1 MGAQPPVRQEPRVLI
16 LLDGSSSMLQS
27 WQGPQTRF
35 STASV
40 LIQKLMDS
48 VYAVDPKVEF
58 GLRVYGHQSP
68 YPENNCFDTR
78 REVAFSKNNRTQM
91 ELRLAA
97 LRPSG
102 VSPIAYSL
110 MQAAEEDLTEENR
123 YSYSVILI
131 TDGGES
137 CNGDLC
143 AVARELE
150 KRSVFFK
157 PYIISLVDYAPLA
170 QQYKCLGTYLT
181 VAQKDDMPRAIGQIV
196 EAYRPALQ
204 LLAKGEKPISTNT
217 IAPVNTPK
225 QVVVPA
231 VQVPVAEVPKPVVVP
246 VVPVAEIPKPVPPP
260 IVTVR
265 SAEPVVARLRARL
278 EMRLLADTQYIQIG
292 KTIWAIP
299 LLAMPVPEALPA
311 AERTTVA
318 QLAPKIYNWV
328 LPAKPDLIVRSKPV
342 TIPRLAPV
350 VPEASPEVPPLTH
363 VIRRKRVPQSPEPIV
378 LNRLRNIPTLPRLT
392 KEQEV
397 AVVVVPPPPIPKPTP
412 KPTSKP
418 AEIPN
423 TKAAEFTVSS
433 ESSTKTG
440 IEVFFTDGK
449 GKFYKSTPQ
458 MQVLN
463 AKGGALVKKFYRTV
477 GPDGNPDLQELEPG
491 TYNVV
496 VLSKTSVV
504 ARNIT
509 VTANEKKKVVITL
522 SNGSLSFSYATAPDR
537 PIKEFEAN
545 VVRRFAGDNT
555 IVKQPASEERY
566 YEPGTYYV
574 ELNTLPV
581 TRRSLEIDLGGTTEV
596 LIPEPGWVQFTNTE
610 PIEGPVTLYAPLG
623 DGFASFLKT
632 DITGNLSEQKIRLQP
647 GTYEGRWL
655 RAGTPVIVRFLV
667 KSNETTQTGL

>member
-1 MGAQPPVRQEPRVLI
+1 
-16 LLDGSSSMLQS
+16 MLQS
-27 WQGPQTRF
+27 WQGAQTRF
-35 STASV
+35 AAANV

-48 VYAVDPKVEF
+48 VYAVAPNVEF
-58 GLRVYGHQSP
+58 GLRVYGHQFP
-68 YPENNCFDTR
+68 YPQANCFDTR

-97 LRPSG
+97 LQPAG

-110 MQAAEEDLTEENR
+110 LQAAEEDLTEEKR

-150 KRSVFFK
+150 KRSIFFK

-170 QQYKCLGTYLT
+170 QQYQCLGSYLT
-181 VAQKDDMPRAIGQIV
+181 VTKKTDLPVAIGQIV
-196 EAYRPALQ
+196 EAYRPALK
-204 LLAKGEKPISTNT
+204 LLAKGEKPIPTVVV
-217 IAPVNTPK
+217 APVNTPK
-225 QVVVPA
+225 PIIIPTLPKPIPVPKPVVEVPKP
-231 VQVPVAEVPKPVVVP
+231 VVEVLKPVVEVPKPVVEVPKPVVV
-246 VVPVAEIPKPVPPP
+246 IPKPVPAPQPLPVPTPVRQIEPP
-260 IVTVR
+260 V
-265 SAEPVVARLRARL
+265 PQLRIRL
-278 EMRLLADTQYIQIG
+278 EPRRLPDTQYVRIG
-292 KTIWAIP
+292 KTQWPIP
-299 LLAMPVPEALPA
+299 ALKIPEREELP
-311 AERTTVA
+311 
-318 QLAPKIYNWV
+318 Q
-328 LPAKPDLIVRSKPV
+328 
-342 TIPRLAPV
+342 
-350 VPEASPEVPPLTH
+350 VPPLTH
-363 VIRRKRVPQSPEPIV
+363 VLRRMRVPQMPAPIV
-378 LNRLRNIPTLPRLT
+378 LDRLRTIPNLPRPQR
-392 KEQEV
+392 EPEPVVV
-397 AVVVVPPPPIPKPTP
+397 AATPPPVVPPPTP
-412 KPTSKP
+412 KPAPKP
-418 AEIPN
+418 VENSLA
-423 TKAAEFTVSS
+423 KAAEFTVAS
-433 ESSTKTG
+433 EPSAKSG

-477 GPDGNPDLQELEPG
+477 GPTGTPDLQELAPG

-509 VTANEKKKVVITL
+509 VAANEKKRVVITL
-522 SNGSLSFSYATAPDR
+522 SNGSLSFSYAASPNR

-545 VVRRFAGDNT
+545 VVRRFADDNT

-596 LIPEPGWVQFTNTE
+596 LIPEPGWVQFTNTA

-623 DGFASFLKT
+623 DGFASFLKI
-632 DITGNLSEQKIRLQP
+632 DITGNLPEQKIRLQP
-647 GTYEGRWL
+647 GTYEARWL
-655 RAGTPVIVRFLV
+655 REGTPVIVRFLV
-667 KSNETTQTGL
+667 KSDQTTTSQL

>member
-1 MGAQPPVRQEPRVLI
+1 MLL

-35 STASV
+35 AAASA
-40 LIQKLMDS
+40 LIQQLIDS

-78 REVAFSKNNRTQM
+78 REVAFSKNNRIQM

-97 LRPSG
+97 LRPAG

-110 MQAAEEDLTEENR
+110 LQAAEEDLVNER
-123 YSYSVILI
+123 QYSYSVILI

-181 VAQKDDMPRAIGQIV
+181 VAQKGDVPRAIGQIV

-204 LLAKGEKPISTNT
+204 LLAKGEKPL
-217 IAPVNTPK
+217 PVVTVTP
-225 QVVVPA
+225 VAVPA
-231 VQVPVAEVPKPVVVP
+231 PIVVP
-246 VVPVAEIPKPVPPP
+246 VVPKPIPVVPKPVPVPP
-260 IVTVR
+260 PVRPVAQAVTLLT
-265 SAEPVVARLRARL
+265 PKLQ
-278 EMRLLADTQYIQIG
+278 MRPLPDTHLIRIG
-292 KTIWAIP
+292 RREF
-299 LLAMPVPEALPA
+299 PVPRLVVVKPEAVPPAEQTQTALLTPKISARPLPA
-311 AERTTVA
+311 RPV
-318 QLAPKIYNWV
+318 LRVRDNVVPVPGIP
-328 LPAKPDLIVRSKPV
+328 LPAKEDLPDVPALTLVLRRARVSQGPDLIVKGGNVRAVPQLPLPRREADPVVVAPTPPPVPKPV
-342 TIPRLAPV
+342 PA
-350 VPEASPEVPPLTH
+350 VPKP
-363 VIRRKRVPQSPEPIV
+363 
-378 LNRLRNIPTLPRLT
+378 
-392 KEQEV
+392 
-397 AVVVVPPPPIPKPTP
+397 PTP
-412 KPTSKP
+412 KNAPKTNDGIVAEP
-418 AEIPN
+418 AN
-423 TKAAEFTVSS
+423 FTVSAERS
-433 ESSTKTG
+433 EKTG
-440 IEVFFTDGK
+440 IEVYFTNGK

-458 MQVLN
+458 MQVL
-463 AKGGALVKKFYRTV
+463 AVKGGALVKKFYRTV
-477 GPDGNPDLQELEPG
+477 GPDGNPDLQEVAPG

-496 VLSKTSVV
+496 VLNKTSVV
-504 ARNIT
+504 ARNI
-509 VTANEKKKVVITL
+509 VVAPNETKKVIITL
-522 SNGSLSFSYATAPDR
+522 SNGSLRFSYGTAPDR

-555 IVKQPASEERY
+555 LVTQPADKEVY

-596 LIPEPGWVQFTNTE
+596 LLPEPGWVQFTNTA
-610 PIEGPVTLYAPLG
+610 PIEGPVTLYQPLG
-623 DGFASFLKT
+623 DGFASFMKME
-632 DITGNLSEQKIRLQP
+632 ITGNLPAQKLRLQP
-647 GTYEGRWL
+647 GTYEARWL